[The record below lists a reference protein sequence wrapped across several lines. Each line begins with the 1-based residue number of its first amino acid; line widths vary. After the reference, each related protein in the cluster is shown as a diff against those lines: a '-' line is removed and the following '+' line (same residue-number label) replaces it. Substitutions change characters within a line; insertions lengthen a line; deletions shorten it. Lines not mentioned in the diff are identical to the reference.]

1 KSSKEQGKVMFGCL
15 ECSRDNGCVR
25 CPERLFLFL
34 QRDGMSHHGTCLLT
48 CPPGHYEQ
56 KGKDMNRCMSTCSIL
71 LRDFCTKCKAGFQL
85 YKGKCLSRCP
95 QGTFPHHTDC
105 LGECIASLLGFIRLF
120 PLKNR
125 TKLLVASIRT
135 LASQQE
141 GSQLNQIS
149 GSYHC
154 LLAPTGEWS
163 EWGVCQRDG
172 ATCGYRWGKQTR
184 TRGTSDNQTTTY
196 CPLQAEM
203 QRCRMKKRCT
213 PPKKG
218 TSLMF
223 LLHTVKA
230 ARQKRLETP
239 DLEHVVPKL
248 WGRLPLHHLG
258 NPTVC

>member
-1 KSSKEQGKVMFGCL
+1 LISISFKSRLLSVCLRSAQRDADDCRSCL

-56 KGKDMNRCMSTCSIL
+56 KGKDMNRCMKCRSLDCEHCFS
-71 LRDFCTKCKAGFQL
+71 RDFCTKCKAGFQL

-105 LGECIASLLGFIRLF
+105 LGECI
-120 PLKNR
+120 
-125 TKLLVASIRT
+125 
-135 LASQQE
+135 
-141 GSQLNQIS
+141 
-149 GSYHC
+149 
-154 LLAPTGEWS
+154 WS

-213 PPKKG
+213 YRAGISKQYLYSPLLVVRQRIS
-218 TSLMF
+218 TRTVSSHF
-223 LLHTVKA
+223 L
-230 ARQKRLETP
+230 
-239 DLEHVVPKL
+239 
-248 WGRLPLHHLG
+248 
-258 NPTVC
+258 VCF

>member
-1 KSSKEQGKVMFGCL
+1 IVVSLVELMPLFFQQETKLNRIPDADDCRSCL

-56 KGKDMNRCMSTCSIL
+56 KGKDMNRCMKCRSLDCEHCFS
-71 LRDFCTKCKAGFQL
+71 RDFCTKCKAGFQL

-105 LGECIASLLGFIRLF
+105 LD
-120 PLKNR
+120 
-125 TKLLVASIRT
+125 
-135 LASQQE
+135 
-141 GSQLNQIS
+141 
-149 GSYHC
+149 HC

-203 QRCRMKKRCT
+203 QRCVYLKTFTHETQGFKVCFVRM
-213 PPKKG
+213 
-218 TSLMF
+218 
-223 LLHTVKA
+223 A
-230 ARQKRLETP
+230 
-239 DLEHVVPKL
+239 
-248 WGRLPLHHLG
+248 
-258 NPTVC
+258 